1 MKANLTTYVRQ
12 IQVIFTVCVYCIS
25 EPCNFTCNDERAISK
40 DYKEDPNNGI
50 KYWQIINLLKVL
62 YPEYIKD
69 FYTRA

>member
-1 MKANLTTYVRQ
+1 MAI
-12 IQVIFTVCVYCIS
+12 IQETKKKKKNWTLSKRKPFV
-25 EPCNFTCNDERAISK
+25 NERAISK